1 MRISKFNESNTLD
14 DISNDRIKEIL
25 DSMKNT
31 SDTVSDKMEEIQT
44 FIGEFSKFKGKSRK
58 SNDQIDDT
66 ILNLETLKSKMSD
79 ILSTISSINEN
90 LTDYKENGRRYLY

>member
-1 MRISKFNESNTLD
+1 MKISKFYEANSLE

-25 DSMKNT
+25 NSLRNT
-31 SDTVSDKMEEIQT
+31 SDVIDDKIEEVQS
-44 FIGEFSKFKGKSRK
+44 FLSEFEKFKGKSRK

-66 ILNLETLKSKMSD
+66 ILNLESLKSKMSD
-79 ILSTISSINEN
+79 ILKTISSVNEN

>member
-1 MRISKFNESNTLD
+1 MRISKFNESNSLE

-25 DSMKNT
+25 DSMRNT
-31 SDTVSDKMEEIQT
+31 SDVIDDKLEEVQT
-44 FIGEFSKFKGKSRK
+44 LLTEFSKFKGKSRK

-66 ILNLETLKSKMSD
+66 IMNLESLKTKMND
-79 ILSTISSINEN
+79 ILLTISSINEN

>member
-1 MRISKFNESNTLD
+1 MRISKFNESNTLN

-25 DSMKNT
+25 DSMRNT
-31 SDTVSDKMEEIQT
+31 SDIVNDKIDEIQT
-44 FIGEFSKFKGKSRK
+44 LIGEFSKFKGKSRK

-66 ILNLETLKSKMSD
+66 ILNLESLKSKMSD

-90 LTDYKENGRRYLY
+90 LSDYKENGRRYLY